1 MRSLARDFSS
11 SRRAPPN
18 AASKPYLSSACFSA
32 CVFMT
37 SVWIAEP
44 CVNGLMPMREPLAI
58 DVDDAAPCRPPRPCA
73 SRNAN
78 MSRNFQVVSTC
89 ISGNGGLAG

>member
-32 CVFMT
+32 WVFMM

-44 CVNGLMPMREPLAI
+44 WTKGLMPIASPSRLTCTISSMPTSAAMR
-58 DVDDAAPCRPPRPCA
+58 
-73 SRNAN
+73 SRNAY
-78 MSRNFQVVSTC
+78 MSRNFHVVSTC
-89 ISGNGGLAG
+89 INGKGGLAG